1 VAEGIEE
8 QRFGEALGDF
18 SLPSL
23 SGDEIALSSVLAGK
37 RGGVVVIW
45 SSTCSH
51 CLRYDKYLNAFE
63 GRHPELSLTVVSAR
77 VGETLE
83 AARKAASQRKLAF
96 RLLHDPTS
104 IVAKQWFTQQTPR
117 AFLMDADRN
126 MSATWNRPSP
136 SFWQGSPSR
145 APRLP
150 ATAAPSSPFITTCQR
165 SSRRV
170 YEHRSGFICTAW
182 FAPGDEPGN
191 GAVGHEECSG
201 HHK

>member
-1 VAEGIEE
+1 LADGIEE

-23 SGDEIALSSVLAGK
+23 NGGETALSSVLAGK

-83 AARKAASQRKLAF
+83 AARKAASQRKLTF

-104 IVAKQWFTQQTPR
+104 IVAKQWYTQQTPR
-117 AFLMDADRN
+117 AFLMDADRCLLYRGAIDN
-126 MSATWNRPSP
+126 FKFPNDPEHVGYLEPAITQFLAGEPVTRPEVTSYGC
-136 SFWQGSPSR
+136 SIQSVYYN
-145 APRLP
+145 LP
-150 ATAAPSSPFITTCQR
+150 KVFTK
-165 SSRRV
+165 
-170 YEHRSGFICTAW
+170 GL
-182 FAPGDEPGN
+182 
-191 GAVGHEECSG
+191 
-201 HHK
+201 